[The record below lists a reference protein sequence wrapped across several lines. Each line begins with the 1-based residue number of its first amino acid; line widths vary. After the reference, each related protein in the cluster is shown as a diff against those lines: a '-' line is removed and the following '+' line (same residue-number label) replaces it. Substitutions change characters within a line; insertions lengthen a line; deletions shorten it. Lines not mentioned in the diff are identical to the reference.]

1 MQRLTWLAGGL
12 SSPAILIVVIWSVAL
27 LGVALGPIDYR
38 GQPSVVVLTVIAAG
52 LSLFL
57 LGYQGGTLLFD
68 RWFPRQLQVPSLS
81 AKTLDSVV
89 VATSLLGITG
99 IALVAL
105 DRTMLSGV
113 SNSSYAEL
121 LRCAPALVDS
131 IVIKRTPLLYGGYA
145 LFSFGFISLVLFL
158 LKGEQISGWP
168 AALAQLS
175 IVSPVGYALLYAG
188 RMPILFMLVLIVA
201 AILLRLGR
209 GQAPLPRGHH
219 LLLKSFVAAALFGVY
234 SSSIWSSRQNFCIQ
248 MTPLIRQLQDEKATR
263 DLPVRNPAV
272 QPPAMSGQAERGPA
286 DRGPAMRE
294 QTITDRRPATAES
307 AVPQVSEMIEVT
319 DLSKRLAEAKTVSTV
334 EPATH
339 DHVLASMLEA
349 WDVKPRGYV
358 TPAIQSGYLS
368 PRIALTVFGTS
379 FYFTHGVRTIDMVWK
394 ARHNFTPQWGVYQV
408 GVLSPLLRQFL
419 PSNRQLATM
428 EAEQK
433 VAEIYGFFPT
443 VWAAAF
449 IDFGI
454 AGAVIYILIWGAVAG
469 WSAAGSRHSGLVTP
483 LLLHVFV
490 LGSILL
496 SPVQA
501 PLGAA
506 NSALVLGSMLVV
518 GVFMDAYAIRTGR
531 SVKETYQRSL
541 TAG

>member
-1 MQRLTWLAGGL
+1 MQRLTQLAGGL

-27 LGVALGPIDYR
+27 LSVAFGPIDYP
-38 GQPSVVVLTVIAAG
+38 GQPSVVVMAVVAAG
-52 LSLFL
+52 LLLFL

-68 RWFPRQLQVPSLS
+68 RRFARQFEVSPLS

-105 DRTMLSGV
+105 DRTVLSGV
-113 SNSSYAEL
+113 SNGSYAEL
-121 LRCAPALVDS
+121 LRCAPALVDV

-145 LFSFGFISLVLFL
+145 LFSFGFISVVLFL
-158 LKGEQISGWP
+158 LKGEEISGWP
-168 AALAQLS
+168 AVLAQLS

-201 AILLRLGR
+201 AILIRLGQGR
-209 GQAPLPRGHH
+209 APLPRGHH
-219 LLLKSFVAAALFGVY
+219 LLFKSFVAVALFGVY
-234 SSSIWSSRQNFCIQ
+234 SSAIWSSRQNFCTQ
-248 MTPLIRQLQDEKATR
+248 MTPLIRQLQEEKAAR
-263 DLPVRNPAV
+263 DLAGRDPLVRPPVV
-272 QPPAMSGQAERGPA
+272 
-286 DRGPAMRE
+286 RE
-294 QTITDRRPATAES
+294 QLDREASTDRRPAVAEA
-307 AVPQVSEMIEVT
+307 AVPQVNEMIEAT
-319 DLSKRLAEAKTVSTV
+319 DLSKRLTEARTGTTV
-334 EPATH
+334 EQKPATH
-339 DHVLASMLEA
+339 DQVLASMLEA
-349 WDVKPRGYV
+349 WDVRPRGYV
-358 TPAIQSGYLS
+358 MSAIESGYLR
-368 PRIALTVFGTS
+368 PRIGLTVFSTS

-394 ARHNFTPQWGVYQV
+394 ARDKFTPQWGVYEI

-433 VAEIYGFFPT
+433 AAEIYGFFPT
-443 VWAAAF
+443 VWVAAF

-454 AGAVIYILIWGAVAG
+454 VGAVIYILIWGGIGG
-469 WSAAGSRHSGLVTP
+469 WCAAGSRHSGLMTP
-483 LLLHVFV
+483 LLLQVFV

-506 NSALVLGSMLVV
+506 NSALVLGSMLMV
-518 GVFMDAYAIRTGR
+518 GLFMDAYSIRSGR
-531 SVKETYQRSL
+531 SVKETYEESL
-541 TAG
+541 RTG

>member
-1 MQRLTWLAGGL
+1 MQRLTRLAGGL
-12 SSPAILIVVIWSVAL
+12 SSPAILIIVIWSVAL
-27 LGVALGPIDYR
+27 LSVALGPIDYP
-38 GQPSVVVLTVIAAG
+38 GQPSVVVLTVVAAG
-52 LSLFL
+52 LLLFL
-57 LGYQGGTLLFD
+57 LGHQGGTLLFD
-68 RWFPRQLQVPSLS
+68 RWFARQLQVSPLS

-121 LRCAPALVDS
+121 LRCAPALVDT
-131 IVIKRTPLLYGGYA
+131 IVIQRTPLLYGGYA
-145 LFSFGFISLVLFL
+145 LFSFGFISVVLFL
-158 LKGEQISGWP
+158 LKGEEISGWP

-201 AILLRLGR
+201 AILIRLGQGR
-209 GQAPLPRGHH
+209 APLPRGHH
-219 LLLKSFVAAALFGVY
+219 LLLKSFVAVALFGVY
-234 SSSIWSSRQNFCIQ
+234 SSAIWSSRQNFCTQ
-248 MTPLIRQLQDEKATR
+248 MTPLIRQLQEEKAAR
-263 DLPVRNPAV
+263 DLAGRDTAVRPPVVREQVDRDQASTDQRPAV
-272 QPPAMSGQAERGPA
+272 AEA
-286 DRGPAMRE
+286 
-294 QTITDRRPATAES
+294 
-307 AVPQVSEMIEVT
+307 AVPLVNEMIEAT
-319 DLSKRLAEAKTVSTV
+319 DLSKRLAEARTGVTV
-334 EPATH
+334 EQKPATH
-339 DHVLASMLEA
+339 DQVLASMLEA
-349 WDVKPRGYV
+349 WDVRPRGYV
-358 TPAIQSGYLS
+358 MSAIESGYLPARVGLS
-368 PRIALTVFGTS
+368 VFSTA

-394 ARHNFTPQWGVYQV
+394 ARDKFTPQWGVYEI

-433 VAEIYGFFPT
+433 AAEIYGFFPT
-443 VWAAAF
+443 VWGAAF

-454 AGAVIYILIWGAVAG
+454 AGAVIYILIWGGVAG
-469 WSAAGSRHSGLVTP
+469 WCAAGSRHSGLMTP
-483 LLLHVFV
+483 LLLQVFV

-518 GVFMDAYAIRTGR
+518 GVFMDAYNIRTG
-531 SVKETYQRSL
+531 SGVKETYQGSL
-541 TAG
+541 RAG

>member
-1 MQRLTWLAGGL
+1 MQRLTRLAGGL
-12 SSPAILIVVIWSVAL
+12 SSPAILIIVIWSVAL
-27 LGVALGPIDYR
+27 LSVALGPIDYT
-38 GQPSVVVLTVIAAG
+38 GQPSVVVLTVVAAG
-52 LSLFL
+52 LLLFL
-57 LGYQGGTLLFD
+57 LGHQGGTLLFD
-68 RWFPRQLQVPSLS
+68 RWFARQLQVSPLS

-121 LRCAPALVDS
+121 LRCAPALVDA

-145 LFSFGFISLVLFL
+145 LFSFGFISVVLFL
-158 LKGEQISGWP
+158 LKGEEISGWP

-201 AILLRLGR
+201 AILIRLGQGR
-209 GQAPLPRGHH
+209 GPLPRGHH
-219 LLLKSFVAAALFGVY
+219 LLLKSFVVVALFGVY
-234 SSSIWSSRQNFCIQ
+234 SSAIWSSRQNFCTQ
-248 MTPLIRQLQDEKATR
+248 MTPLIRQLQEEQAAR
-263 DLPVRNPAV
+263 DLAGRDPAV
-272 QPPAMSGQAERGPA
+272 RLPAMHEQAK
-286 DRGPAMRE
+286 RE
-294 QTITDRRPATAES
+294 QASADRRPAVAEA
-307 AVPQVSEMIEVT
+307 AVPQVSEMIEAT
-319 DLSKRLAEAKTVSTV
+319 DLSKRLAEARTVSAV
-334 EPATH
+334 GPATH
-339 DHVLASMLEA
+339 DQVLASMREA
-349 WDVKPRGYV
+349 WNVRPRGYV
-358 TPAIQSGYLS
+358 MSAIQSGHLS
-368 PRIALTVFGTS
+368 PRAGLTVFGTS

-433 VAEIYGFFPT
+433 AAEIYGFFPT
-443 VWAAAF
+443 VWVAAF

-454 AGAVIYILIWGAVAG
+454 AGAVIYTLIWGAVAG

-506 NSALVLGSMLVV
+506 NSALVLGSILVV

-531 SVKETYQRSL
+531 SVKETYQGSL
-541 TAG
+541 RAG